1 MLLFPPPLLFA
12 MKWWSQMPWDQMVL
26 MEPHKYSRTASREL
40 LWGFKAWHSSV
51 PLSELCI
58 KGTPVILTWDT
69 GQTCSFPFPFS
80 TGSFQQPRHTLPSSP
95 EIKHSKCE
103 KNLPGFHLAHQPPPH
118 FSASSC
124 SRLFQGWSILPPNS
138 LPSCI
143 LQLCSPPPTQN
154 LKSSVFHP
162 GNRIPPA
169 CPALTHPCCLVS
181 CKDSALMVSFL
192 VLFFP
197 IMWNIPSQ
205 SITFLLSLVLSSEGQ
220 RVLFS
225 SLSTQKSRP
234 GQGAC

>member
-143 LQLCSPPPTQN
+143 LQLCSPPPRPKILN
-154 LKSSVFHP
+154 LLSSILEIASLMLVLP
-162 GNRIPPA
+162 W
-169 CPALTHPCCLVS
+169 LTH
-181 CKDSALMVSFL
+181 A
-192 VLFFP
+192 VLLAAR
-197 IMWNIPSQ
+197 
-205 SITFLLSLVLSSEGQ
+205 TLLSWF
-220 RVLFS
+220 RF
-225 SLSTQKSRP
+225 
-234 GQGAC
+234 